1 MKTIG
6 NRPRLLAA
14 GIAAFLTAGTA
25 SGATLSVT
33 SGLILHLA
41 PDDVTTDGSGNVTSW
56 NDQSGLG
63 NHATQS
69 DTAVQPTLEAAVTST
84 GSSVLRFDS
93 QADSDPEHLI
103 ISSNGTDFDTDTMS
117 WFVVF
122 RQSLDTVNRRLM
134 SSAYLDVDPGA
145 ASTISSQAW
154 GSITDTSTG
163 EEDSSLGYRS
173 LARTETGGF
182 NAASAGGGL
191 PGELNTTDFFV
202 GSSTF
207 DAVTDTVTAT
217 LTLPDGT
224 QFTDSNTNATLQLSG
239 HLQTLIGAQSGNDLI
254 TDSTGWSG
262 DIASIVVYNRLLDA
276 GEIATV
282 TEELRQAY
290 SLVESLQ
297 GDLDGDGF
305 VGISDLNL
313 VLANW
318 NLAVPPGDPL
328 ADPSGDNFVGI
339 DDLNE
344 VLGNWNA
351 GTPPAPGTAVPEPA
365 TLGLITL
372 GGLALA
378 RRQR

>member
-1 MKTIG
+1 MLKIS
-6 NRPRLLAA
+6 NHPCLLAA
-14 GIAAFLTAGTA
+14 GAAALLTAGTA
-25 SGATLSVT
+25 SGATLSIT

-69 DTAVQPTLEAAVTST
+69 DTAMQPTLEAAVTST

-93 QADSDPEHLI
+93 QGDADPEHLI
-103 ISSNGTDFDTDTMS
+103 IPSNGTDFDADAMS
-117 WFVVF
+117 WFIVF
-122 RQSLDTVNRRLM
+122 RPDTTTNNRRLM
-134 SSAYLDVDPGA
+134 TSAYLDVDPGA
-145 ASTISSQAW
+145 NSTLSSQAW
-154 GSITDTSTG
+154 GTISDAPNA
-163 EEDSSLGYRS
+163 EDDASLGYRS

-182 NAASAGGGL
+182 NAASAGGGT
-191 PGELNTTDFFV
+191 PGELNITDFFV
-202 GSSTF
+202 GSSTL
-207 DAVTDTVTAT
+207 DTTTDTVTAT

-224 QFTDSNTNATLQLSG
+224 QFTDSNTGATLQLSG

-254 TDSTGWSG
+254 TDSNGWSG
-262 DIASIVVYNRLLDA
+262 DIASIVIYNRLLDA
-276 GEIATV
+276 GEVATV

-318 NLAVPPGDPL
+318 NLTVPPADPL
-328 ADPSGDNFVGI
+328 ADPSGDNFIGI

-351 GTPPAPGTAVPEPA
+351 GTPPASGAAVPEPA
-365 TLGLITL
+365 TLGLIAL